1 MADYLLALLCRLLLP
16 LISAE
21 VRILRGQLRAEQ
33 ALVAA
38 LRQQVERQQRAMSSL
53 LAERRSTP

>member
-33 ALVAA
+33 ALVVA

-53 LAERRSTP
+53 LAERRSIP

>member
-1 MADYLLALLCRLLLP
+1 MLDQILAIVCRLLLP

-33 ALVAA
+33 ALVVA
-38 LRQQVERQQRAMSSL
+38 LRIQVERQQRALSSL
-53 LAERRSTP
+53 IAERRSAP